1 MAQAVAIKT
10 RKKHFPD
17 QFVGP
22 VKVKVDPPPPFQLS
36 FSAGEREKA
45 KVVENTDFEGKEEE
59 EEKTSGVRKLCKT
72 VFHRRKMSF
81 SCLN

>member
-1 MAQAVAIKT
+1 M
-10 RKKHFPD
+10 
-17 QFVGP
+17 
-22 VKVKVDPPPPFQLS
+22 KVKVDPPPPFQLS

-72 VFHRRKMSF
+72 VFHLRKMSF
-81 SCLN
+81 SYLN